1 MPPLSAGRLTAV
13 LGPTN
18 TGKTYLA
25 IERMLGHESG
35 MIGFPLRLLAREN
48 YDRIVRI
55 KGASQVALIT
65 GEEKIAPPGARYF
78 VCTVESMPLDRTV
91 SFLAVDEIQMAADPE
106 RGHFFTNRLLEAR
119 GTNET
124 MLLGADTIRPVLN
137 RLLPDIDVVA
147 RPRFSNLSYV
157 GPKKATRLPRR
168 SAVVGFSANE
178 VYAIAELIRRQRGG
192 TAIVM
197 GALSPR
203 TRNAQVDMFQAGE
216 VDYLVATDAIGMGL
230 NMDVNHVWFASL
242 RKYDGRALR
251 PLRSVEIAQIAGR
264 AGRHMNDGTFGTTVD
279 VGPMDAEIVEAIE
292 NHRFDPL
299 RDIQW
304 RNSDL
309 DFRSVPALIASLNEP
324 PPHAALQRV
333 REQDDQLALQTLST
347 HSEFLPRLRTPQR
360 VRLLWEVCQVPDFR
374 KTMTEEH
381 TLLLGQL
388 FEHLTQGGERLPED
402 WIEGHVK
409 RLERFD
415 GDIDTLMA
423 RIAHVRTWTYIS
435 HRPDWIQRATHWQ
448 ERARAIE
455 DKLSD
460 VLHQRLTQ
468 RFVDRRAAL
477 LVRRL
482 HDEGEMTTSVAEA
495 GEVSVEGEHLGR
507 IEGFRFIPDAT
518 EGHADQKAVMSAAL
532 RALRQDLPARLQAFV
547 SSADR
552 DLVFDSQLRICWGGG
567 PVARLQASGD
577 ILAPKIEA
585 LPSDLLDGPARE
597 EVRKRAAA
605 WVETRIRLGLSE
617 MMDARA
623 TTELPA
629 GARGVVFQ
637 LCEHLGVLPRRPIE
651 QQLAELSE
659 EDRKALARLGVR
671 VGVYSLYFPS
681 MLKPVPIRL
690 RAGLWM
696 IARNRDTIPP
706 LPAEGRTSMDLP
718 RGSERDF
725 YSSIGYLPLGDH
737 AIRADM
743 VERLA
748 AMARHAVRESREAA
762 RRAQFEREN
771 PPAPPE
777 EVKPQGETPQRTERG
792 ERNESRR
799 ERRGRRDRQAAA
811 PPIPAAAT
819 NEEISEWAI
828 VAAAF
833 GEFEP
838 VDEALTAG
846 PGAAEP
852 AEAETETSRAD
863 AELAAANA
871 TSTSLAD
878 VDAPAAIERHEEAA
892 QAESPLPLAEE
903 APRDA
908 ESDRLDEA
916 AATEETRAAAE
927 ETTAAEGAAALGA
940 VTAEPVA
947 SGEPEAASVEAASEN
962 QPAQAA
968 AGDGIAEEPSTTEAR
983 VEKSGAEET
992 AAEQAGPESHGPD
1005 SDGTERAGTE
1015 GTSTAAIQAGAEQR
1029 PAGPRSLPPGWF
1041 RATPQMM
1048 SLVGCSEPEMAN
1060 VLAALGYR
1068 VHPPTEEF
1076 GPLYAYS
1083 VKSRFVREREEQR
1096 ERQRQQQRQQQ
1107 RDQRDQRRR
1116 ERPERPSE
1124 RHFFAA
1130 FGQTAPDRS
1139 DRGRDGPPRD
1149 GQRQEGQRYDG
1160 PRRDGPRNDGPRHDG
1175 PRHDGPRPDG
1185 PTNRG
1190 PGDRGP
1196 REERRGPRPP
1206 RRDGN
1211 EPALRLYA
1219 TTEKKGDAPAD
1230 SPFAKLLELKLGGK
1244 K

>member
-119 GTNET
+119 GTAET

-347 HSEFLPRLRTPQR
+347 HSDFLPRLRTPQR

-402 WIEGHVK
+402 WIESHVK

-552 DLVFDSQLRICWGGG
+552 DLVFDSQLRVCWGGG

-617 MMDARA
+617 MMDART

-637 LCEHLGVLPRRPIE
+637 LCENLGVLPRRPIE
-651 QQLAELSE
+651 QQLAELGE

-748 AMARHAVRESREAA
+748 AMARQAVRESREAA
-762 RRAQFEREN
+762 RRAQHERDN

-777 EVKPQGETPQRTERG
+777 EAPPQEQPPQRTERND
-792 ERNESRR
+792 RNEGRR
-799 ERRGRRDRQAAA
+799 ERRGRRDRQAGA
-811 PPIPAAAT
+811 PPIPAAAS

-838 VDEALTAG
+838 VDESLTVATAAAAPDEAG
-846 PGAAEP
+846 A
-852 AEAETETSRAD
+852 ETSRAD
-863 AELAAANA
+863 AGPEAAADVA
-871 TSTSLAD
+871 SVSVAD
-878 VDAPAAIERHEEAA
+878 ADA
-892 QAESPLPLAEE
+892 S
-903 APRDA
+903 
-908 ESDRLDEA
+908 
-916 AATEETRAAAE
+916 AATEERGEAAPGETPLSLPEASPGEAEPDRLEAVAVAE
-927 ETTAAEGAAALGA
+927 ETQAVAEQTAASESTATVEALA
-940 VTAEPVA
+940 VEAVDG
-947 SGEPEAASVEAASEN
+947 GEPEPAAV
-962 QPAQAA
+962 AA
-968 AGDGIAEEPSTTEAR
+968 AREIGPDDAIAEDVIAEGTSTAEAGAG
-983 VEKSGAEET
+983 KSGAEET
-992 AAEQAGPESHGPD
+992 ADGQVAPESADAGQAETEAMRAAASQAGP
-1005 SDGTERAGTE
+1005 
-1015 GTSTAAIQAGAEQR
+1015 QQR
-1029 PAGPRSLPPGWF
+1029 PAGPRPLPPGWF

-1083 VKSRFVREREEQR
+1083 VKPRFVREREEQR
-1096 ERQRQQQRQQQ
+1096 ERQRLQQRQQQ

-1130 FGQTAPDRS
+1130 FGQTAPDRN

-1149 GQRQEGQRYDG
+1149 GQRQDGQRYDG
-1160 PRRDGPRNDGPRHDG
+1160 PRRDGPRHDG
-1175 PRHDGPRPDG
+1175 PRHDGPRHDG
-1185 PTNRG
+1185 PANRG
-1190 PGDRGP
+1190 PGDRGS

-1219 TTEKKGDAPAD
+1219 TTEKKGDATAAD

>member
-1 MPPLSAGRLTAV
+1 MPLTSAAGRLTAV

-48 YDRIVRI
+48 YDRIVKV

-91 SFLAVDEIQMAADPE
+91 SFLAVDEVQMAADPE
-106 RGHFFTNRLLEAR
+106 RGHFFTDRILNAR
-119 GTNET
+119 GTHET

-147 RPRFSNLSYV
+147 RPRFSKLAYV

-168 SAVVGFSANE
+168 SAVVGFSASE

-203 TRNAQVDMFQAGE
+203 TRNAQVDMFQSGE

-242 RKYDGRALR
+242 RKYDGRTLR
-251 PLRSVEIAQIAGR
+251 PLRNVELAQIAGR
-264 AGRHMNDGTFGTTVD
+264 AGRHMNDGTFGTTAE
-279 VGPMDAEIVEAIE
+279 VGGLEPEAVEAIE

-299 RDIQW
+299 RDVQW
-304 RNSDL
+304 RNGDL
-309 DFRSVPALIASLNEP
+309 HFHSVPALIASLNRP
-324 PPHAALQRV
+324 PHHAALQRV

-347 HSEFLPRLRTPQR
+347 HSEFLPRLHTPQR
-360 VRLLWEVCQVPDFR
+360 VKLLWEVCQVPDFR

-381 TLLLGQL
+381 TRLLGQL

-402 WIEGHVK
+402 WIDSHIK
-409 RLERFD
+409 RLEHYD

-435 HRPDWIQRATHWQ
+435 HRPDWIQRSVHWQ
-448 ERARAIE
+448 ERTRAIE

-460 VLHQRLTQ
+460 ALHHRLTQ

-482 HDEGEMTTSVAEA
+482 RDEGEMTSSVAAA

-507 IEGFRFIPDAT
+507 IEGFRFVPDTT
-518 EGHADQKAVMSAAL
+518 EGHADQKAVLSAAL
-532 RALRQDLPARLQAFV
+532 RALRQDLPARLQAFTN
-547 SSADR
+547 SPDGE
-552 DLVFDSQLRICWGGG
+552 LVFDSQLRVCWGGG
-567 PVARLQASGD
+567 PVARLLPSGD
-577 ILAPKIEA
+577 ILAPKVEA

-597 EVRKRAAA
+597 EVRKRAAT
-605 WVETRIRLGLSE
+605 WVETRVRLGLSE
-617 MMDARA
+617 LMDARVTA
-623 TTELPA
+623 ELPA
-629 GARGVVFQ
+629 GARGIIFQ
-637 LCEHLGVLPRRPIE
+637 LCEGLGVLARRPIE
-651 QQLAELSE
+651 DQLAQLNE

-696 IARNRDTIPP
+696 VANNRETIPP

-718 RGSERDF
+718 QGVPRDF
-725 YSSIGYLPLGDH
+725 YATIGYLPLGDH

-762 RRAQFEREN
+762 RRAQQQSQQQKK
-771 PPAPPE
+771 PDPAPAADPAPAE
-777 EVKPQGETPQRTERG
+777 EA
-792 ERNESRR
+792 
-799 ERRGRRDRQAAA
+799 AAA
-811 PPIPAAAT
+811 PST
-819 NEEISEWAI
+819 DEISEWAI

-833 GEFEP
+833 GESEPAPAEP
-838 VDEALTAG
+838 V
-846 PGAAEP
+846 AE
-852 AEAETETSRAD
+852 
-863 AELAAANA
+863 
-871 TSTSLAD
+871 
-878 VDAPAAIERHEEAA
+878 
-892 QAESPLPLAEE
+892 
-903 APRDA
+903 
-908 ESDRLDEA
+908 
-916 AATEETRAAAE
+916 AAAE
-927 ETTAAEGAAALGA
+927 EAA
-940 VTAEPVA
+940 VTPA
-947 SGEPEAASVEAASEN
+947 EAASEPV
-962 QPAQAA
+962 Q
-968 AGDGIAEEPSTTEAR
+968 AEEVVAEAP
-983 VEKSGAEET
+983 
-992 AAEQAGPESHGPD
+992 AAEQARIEETKAEEASAEARPE
-1005 SDGTERAGTE
+1005 E
-1015 GTSTAAIQAGAEQR
+1015 TSAEA
-1029 PAGPRSLPPGWF
+1029 PAPVAEEAKADEAKKAGPRPLPPGWF

-1060 VLAALGYR
+1060 VLRGLGYR
-1068 VHPPTEEF
+1068 VHPPTEEH
-1076 GPLYAYS
+1076 GPLHAFS
-1083 VKSRFVREREEQR
+1083 VKPRFVREREEQR
-1096 ERQRQQQRQQQ
+1096 ERQRQQQRQQ
-1107 RDQRDQRRR
+1107 RDQRRH
-1116 ERPERPSE
+1116 ERPERPNE
-1124 RHFFAA
+1124 RQFFADS
-1130 FGQTAPDRS
+1130 PRPERNKDE
-1139 DRGRDGPPRD
+1139 RGRDGPPNK
-1149 GQRQEGQRYDG
+1149 E
-1160 PRRDGPRNDGPRHDG
+1160 RRDD
-1175 PRHDGPRPDG
+1175 RP
-1185 PTNRG
+1185 
-1190 PGDRGP
+1190 PGASSREDRP
-1196 REERRGPRPP
+1196 REDRRGPRPP
-1206 RRDGN
+1206 RRDSGG
-1211 EPALRLYA
+1211 PALRLYA
-1219 TTEKKGDAPAD
+1219 TTEKKGDAAAD